1 MSPWRAVDFQWIRF
15 MLSPGAYGRTVVA
28 SGVFDPTQTARA
40 LIIAIFG
47 GLAGFGIAGFAD
59 VGKLWAGDVPFGRTT
74 NIRPSVGLSLL
85 AAVPLAFD
93 AIRYA
98 GAAYLLWM
106 AWQAVKPGGAAPF
119 EARHLPHDSPRT
131 LFLMGFMT
139 NLLNPKV
146 AMFYLSFFPQ
156 FLHPERGH
164 LLLQSLTLGGV
175 QIATSAAVNA
185 LLVFGAARVALF
197 LNRNVAWMRAQ
208 RYFMGTVLGL
218 LAVKLLTEKKAAA

>member
-1 MSPWRAVDFQWIRF
+1 MLFSPQELLLFALAALVLVLTPGPNMVYCVSRSLTQGPRAGLIS
-15 MLSPGAYGRTVVA
+15 LTGVVLGFVVHLLA
-28 SGVFDPTQTARA
+28 AALGLTA
-40 LIIAIFG
+40 
-47 GLAGFGIAGFAD
+47 
-59 VGKLWAGDVPFGRTT
+59 
-74 NIRPSVGLSLL
+74 LL

-119 EARHLPHDSPRT
+119 EARNLPHDSPRT

-164 LLLQSLTLGGV
+164 WLLQCLALGAI
-175 QIATSAAVNA
+175 QIAVSGGVNA
-185 LLVFGAARVALF
+185 LLVVGAGHVSRF
-197 LNRNVAWMRAQ
+197 LNRSPRWIAAQ
-208 RYFMGTVLGL
+208 RWFMGTVLAA
-218 LAVKLLTEKKAAA
+218 LALRLLTEKRTAA